1 MRHIFSCTIIAPLL
15 TLSLSCCA
23 SQYGSQRTIVRYYP
37 SCYRPIYDLR
47 RSEHNVARVT
57 AGTALVGALLGAALG
72 VAGSDRR
79 HRGQGTLAGAALG
92 GVAGGMAGN
101 IYAQKQQIADENRR
115 MASYL
120 ETLEGDISNLDIVSG
135 SARASLQ
142 CYDRQFA
149 GLLEDI
155 RIRRVP
161 PAQARQ
167 MYSEIRSGREEAI
180 ALLGQAETHGHE
192 LDRQYQQAFYEE
204 ERQLGLPHGREE
216 ELASAPRQSQLN
228 RSTPKQ
234 SRRTDTGPRTHA
246 QRTLANAKKKQAA
259 LSQKVNRITEDRVAA
274 QRRNQ
279 AEARELERML
289 ADIDA

>member
-79 HRGQGTLAGAALG
+79 HRGQGALAGAALG

-142 CYDRQFA
+142 
-149 GLLEDI
+149 
-155 RIRRVP
+155 
-161 PAQARQ
+161 
-167 MYSEIRSGREEAI
+167 
-180 ALLGQAETHGHE
+180 T
-192 LDRQYQQAFYEE
+192 
-204 ERQLGLPHGREE
+204 
-216 ELASAPRQSQLN
+216 
-228 RSTPKQ
+228 
-234 SRRTDTGPRTHA
+234 
-246 QRTLANAKKKQAA
+246 
-259 LSQKVNRITEDRVAA
+259 
-274 QRRNQ
+274 
-279 AEARELERML
+279 
-289 ADIDA
+289 DIDKLFE